1 MKCLFLLALT
11 VAAASALAP
20 FHIPAKNRIEGR
32 YIVVLEDNVELDS
45 FISRFNSEVS
55 VETMIK
61 RKFSKLLNGFVIQA
75 DVAGVALN
83 LLRSLQGV
91 KYIEEDEVIFADAA
105 NTNTGSWGIDRIDQR
120 TWTDG
125 NDRMTL
131 DKYGNGQHIY
141 VIDSGINPNH
151 NDFGGRATAL
161 KDADMIGGDGT
172 DCNGHGTHC
181 AGTAASDTYGVAN
194 EAFVYGIRT
203 LDCNGSGYKSD
214 SIAALE
220 WIADK
225 GITPSVASMSLGGS
239 YSYSQNL
246 AVKEARSSGIVVVV
260 SAGND
265 DGNACDKSPAS
276 APEAITV
283 GSTDSADAR
292 SWFSNY
298 GTCVDL
304 FAPGSSIKSLLYSN
318 NYGTSTKSGTSM
330 SCPHVSGIA
339 AVMLEMGMSAEEV
352 YTNIVSNA
360 TPDKVSDVQGSP
372 NLLAYCD

>member
-11 VAAASALAP
+11 VAAATALAP

-32 YIVVLEDNVELDS
+32 YIVVLEDNVDLDS

-61 RKFSKLLNGFVIQA
+61 TKFSKVLHGFVIQA

-91 KYIEEDEVIFADAA
+91 KYIEEDEVIFADSR
-105 NTNTGSWGIDRIDQR
+105 NRNPGSWGIDRIDQR
-120 TWTDG
+120 SLPLD
-125 NDRMTL
+125 DSMTL
-131 DKYGNGQHIY
+131 NKYGAGEYIY
-141 VIDSGINPNH
+141 VIDSGINPDH
-151 NDFGGRATAL
+151 TDFGGRAKVA
-161 KDADMIGGDGT
+161 ADMIGGDGI

-181 AGTAASDTYGVAN
+181 AGTAASTTYGVAN
-194 EAFVYGIRT
+194 EAQVRGIRT
-203 LDCNGSGYKSD
+203 LNCAGSGYKSD
-214 SIAALE
+214 SIEALE
-220 WIADK
+220 WIASS
-225 GITPSVASMSLGGS
+225 GVTPSVASMSLGGS
-239 YSYSQNL
+239 YSSSQNE
-246 AVKEARSSGIVVVV
+246 AVKTARGEGIVVVV

-265 DGNACDKSPAS
+265 DGNACNKSPAS

-283 GSTDSADAR
+283 GSTDSSDTR
-292 SWFSNY
+292 SYFSNY
-298 GTCVDL
+298 GSCVDL
-304 FAPGSSIKSLLYSN
+304 FAPGSSIKSLSHSS

-339 AVMLEMGMSAEEV
+339 AVMLEMGKSVEQV
-352 YTNIVSNA
+352 YAQIVSNA
-360 TPDKVSDVQGSP
+360 TPNKVSDVQGSP

>member
-11 VAAASALAP
+11 VAAATALAP

-61 RKFSKLLNGFVIQA
+61 TKFSKVLHGFVIQA

-91 KYIEEDEVIFADAA
+91 KYIEEDEVIFADSR
-105 NTNTGSWGIDRIDQR
+105 NRNPGSWGIDRIDQR
-120 TWTDG
+120 SLPLD
-125 NDRMTL
+125 DSMTL
-131 DKYGNGQHIY
+131 NKYGAGEYIY
-141 VIDSGINPNH
+141 VIDSGINPDH
-151 NDFGGRATAL
+151 TDFGGRAKVA
-161 KDADMIGGDGT
+161 ADMIGGDGI

-181 AGTAASDTYGVAN
+181 AGTAASTTYGVAN
-194 EAFVYGIRT
+194 EAQVRGIRT
-203 LDCNGSGYKSD
+203 LNCAGSGYKSD
-214 SIAALE
+214 SIEALE
-220 WIADK
+220 WIASS
-225 GITPSVASMSLGGS
+225 GVTPSVASMSLGGS
-239 YSYSQNL
+239 YSSSQNE
-246 AVKEARSSGIVVVV
+246 AVKTARGEGIVVVV

-265 DGNACDKSPAS
+265 DGNACNKSPAS

-283 GSTDSADAR
+283 GATDSSDTR
-292 SWFSNY
+292 SYFSNY
-298 GTCVDL
+298 GSCVDL
-304 FAPGSSIKSLLYSN
+304 FAPGSSIKSLSHSS

-339 AVMLEMGMSAEEV
+339 AAMLEMGKSVEQV
-352 YTNIVSNA
+352 YAQIVSNA
-360 TPDKVSDVQGSP
+360 TPNKVSDVQGSP